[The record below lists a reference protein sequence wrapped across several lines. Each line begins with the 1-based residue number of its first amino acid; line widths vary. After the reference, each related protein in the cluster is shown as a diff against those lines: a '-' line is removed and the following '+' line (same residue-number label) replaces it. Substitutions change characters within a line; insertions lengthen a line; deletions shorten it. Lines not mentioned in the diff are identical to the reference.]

1 MLTALALAALTAGQ
15 YASPQQGQQ
24 YGAPPP
30 TYSAPI
36 TYAIPQT
43 YAAPQVVTLGAGQ
56 VIPPGPIGICL
67 GRLGQ
72 RLERHSWPRVQP
84 MAAQPVSPPMLQT
97 IYVQLVQAQPQ
108 YQTYA
113 MPQYAPPPP
122 PTMYGAPPPP
132 PTMYG
137 APPPPKGQPQA
148 QPQAYGS
155 PQGGQYNAPAPP
167 VPPR

>member
-30 TYSAPI
+30 TYSAPL

-56 VIPPGPIGICL
+56 VIPPGPIGLCL

-72 RLERHSWPRVQP
+72 KLERHSWPRVQP
-84 MAAQPVSPPMLQT
+84 MAAQPASTPMLQT
-97 IYVQLVQAQPQ
+97 IYVQLVQPQ

>member
-15 YASPQQGQQ
+15 YASPQGQQ

-56 VIPPGPIGICL
+56 VIPPGPIGLCL

-84 MAAQPVSPPMLQT
+84 MAAQPVSAPMLQT
-97 IYVQLVQAQPQ
+97 IYVQLVQPQPQ

-113 MPQYAPPPP
+113 MPQYAPP
-122 PTMYGAPPPP
+122 PPPP

-137 APPPPKGQPQA
+137 APPPPKGQPQS
-148 QPQAYGS
+148 QPQPQTYGS
-155 PQGGQYNAPAPP
+155 PQGGQYNAPTPAPP